1 MRHDAARKWS
11 AALMRAVLA
20 PCLARREA
28 NMRAQRALL
37 ESLKQQ
43 VPPRYLL
50 ALSGGLCALAT
61 LWWLAGITGLLPP
74 SGPRNTQPTSAACQ
88 IVAAEYRAVDEVA
101 RLVRDVAQPAQCSV
115 RVYSK
120 SGSCRQIDAAEWAA
134 AASVRVSCTTLRN
147 TGREQHT
154 FAHHVVQHWDAL
166 PTRLHLVPLPLTGA
180 HHDRLSPLKR
190 GLLDPKHTC
199 QTFAD
204 AKRGRAATFAERV
217 SHFCGRASCPEERA
231 VSRDAP
237 CTCHLLNYSLDRYRK
252 RNNVTVVAARP
263 RTLWRWAEAHLKV
276 SQGALRGLPVCT
288 SGVAS
293 TSRAWLRSRP
303 RAIFEAIER
312 ETAAAHHG
320 EAGHYMERLMAAAYG
335 PLPASPVPLPQ
346 SSTSIGKRPLLRSV

>member
-1 MRHDAARKWS
+1 
-11 AALMRAVLA
+11 MRA
-20 PCLARREA
+20 P
-28 NMRAQRALL
+28 RALL

-50 ALSGGLCALAT
+50 ALSGGLCTLAT
-61 LWWLAGITGLLPP
+61 LWWVAGITGLLPP
-74 SGPRNTQPTSAACQ
+74 GLGGASGPRNRQPASAACQ

-154 FAHHVVQHWDAL
+154 FAHHVVRHWDAL

-217 SHFCGRASCPEERA
+217 SHFCGRASCPEELPGYG
-231 VSRDAP
+231 SRLWCRCECMLFAIASE
-237 CTCHLLNYSLDRYRK
+237 LL
-252 RNNVTVVAARP
+252 AA
-263 RTLWRWAEAHLKV
+263 
-276 SQGALRGLPVCT
+276 S
-288 SGVAS
+288 
-293 TSRAWLRSRP
+293 
-303 RAIFEAIER
+303 
-312 ETAAAHHG
+312 
-320 EAGHYMERLMAAAYG
+320 
-335 PLPASPVPLPQ
+335 Q
-346 SSTSIGKRPLLRSV
+346 SSKFGHSGEEAEGLRIYAAMIDPELNDVGYIVPGLGDAGDRCYGTD